1 MEIIYGSNLDEY
13 TELVE
18 ETVRTTNV
26 DDDFEDASDPI
37 GEVHQIIESLCRDI
51 GFKCERRWGNGTDF
65 IEIYNPDSMSS
76 EFFSTRL
83 RMVVVCEK
91 ADLHL
96 KLFYDLKMLL
106 KETIVQR
113 LDLKRKL
120 FNSRDDFFRVVDKI
134 KSHLKELELNRY
146 SACNGAFIETDLEEE
161 QLSCRIK
168 PETFFIEKEKNEV
181 VYRSRNCS
189 RIMKGGFRCNPCS
202 KIRGPDQPQD
212 SLKKVPLKRQGK
224 SKNDIDYELSLEKT
238 DANLQIKHEQSEE
251 LFVEK
256 IDANLQ
262 IKHEQSEKQFVDEG
276 YEHQQSQ
283 EILNSSPQ
291 NSPNSARLRMTTK
304 KDSSKS
310 PTYKSLIIE
319 ALLNSTEGKLTLA
332 EIYSFIFSK
341 YPDMKN
347 RKNRTENAVRMNLSI
362 TKIFKNIKP
371 EGIKLKGG
379 YWYIDPEEYKKY
391 HYKPFKTHKKMS
403 PPISKPTVSLDEEPE
418 LKVIPHKN
426 VKVET
431 MDQLAERIHEKAL
444 ANIRKSETQLD
455 SGPQIKMPN
464 TNSVIFH
471 NPTDGSQYLLPQLSY
486 GQTQQ
491 TSNFFL

>member
-1 MEIIYGSNLDEY
+1 MDIIYGSNLDEY

-18 ETVRTTNV
+18 ETVTTMN
-26 DDDFEDASDPI
+26 DDFEDASDPI
-37 GEVHQIIESLCRDI
+37 AEVHQIIDTLCREI
-51 GFKCERRWGNGTDF
+51 GLKCERRGGNGTGF

-91 ADLHL
+91 TDLHL

-106 KETIVQR
+106 KETIVQN

-134 KSHLKELELNRY
+134 KTHLKELELDRY
-146 SACNGAFIETDLEEE
+146 TACIGAFIETELKEE
-161 QLSCRIK
+161 QLSMIK
-168 PETFFIEKEKNEV
+168 PETIFIEKENNAVV

-202 KIRGPDQPQD
+202 MIRGPDQPQD
-212 SLKKVPLKRQGK
+212 SLKKEPLKRQGK
-224 SKNDIDYELSLEKT
+224 SKNDIDYDLSVEKV
-238 DANLQIKHEQSEE
+238 DANLEIKHEPSEE
-251 LFVEK
+251 
-256 IDANLQ
+256 Q
-262 IKHEQSEKQFVDEG
+262 CVDEG

-283 EILNSSPQ
+283 EINSS
-291 NSPNSARLRMTTK
+291 SKTSARLRVSVK
-304 KDSSKS
+304 KNMSKS
-310 PTYKSLIIE
+310 PTYKSLIME

-341 YPDMKN
+341 YPDMKAH
-347 RKNRTENAVRMNLSI
+347 KNRTENAVRMNLSI
-362 TKIFKNIKP
+362 NKMFKNSKP
-371 EGIKLKGG
+371 EGVKLKGG
-379 YWYIDPEEYKKY
+379 YWYIDPEEYKKL
-391 HYKPFKTHKKMS
+391 S
-403 PPISKPTVSLDEEPE
+403 PPISKPKPMVSLSEFKV
-418 LKVIPHKN
+418 KVIPHKN

-444 ANIRKSETQLD
+444 ANIKKSETQLD
-455 SGPQIKMPN
+455 SGPQINMPN

-491 TSNFFL
+491 TSNFCL